1 MLIFFVSLFNKKKI
15 NFMNLT
21 NLKTILV
28 VILLVIIAIFIGGYV
43 ISIFWFLIKLV
54 VGLSAIGLIIVIYY
68 FIKHYKKGK

>member
-1 MLIFFVSLFNKKKI
+1 
-15 NFMNLT
+15 MNLT